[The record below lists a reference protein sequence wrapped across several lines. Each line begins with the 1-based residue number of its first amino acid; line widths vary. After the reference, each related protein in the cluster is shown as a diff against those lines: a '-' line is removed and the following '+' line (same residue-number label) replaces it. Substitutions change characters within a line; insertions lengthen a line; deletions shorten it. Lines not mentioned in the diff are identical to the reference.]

1 MGSFDAA
8 CPRIHEHA
16 RRRCGAFR
24 SSRGWLDF
32 QDGAVGFVGE
42 EIDQA
47 VWALPDISNALVQL
61 RQHGLPLQLPH
72 LVVEH
77 HPLHAAGSSR
87 SAALHAA
94 ETPAKDKVKVL
105 YHVDGKDLEV
115 AKYAMALINKHI
127 DAEGG
132 PDKIDVELVVHG
144 PALELFDK
152 DKMDPELKKRFEQIV
167 EKGVHAEMCQVSMK
181 MYNKTLDNLVK
192 GFVATLHPVAVK
204 RIADLQKEGYIY
216 IKP

>member
-1 MGSFDAA
+1 MSIKRRLGVSALAVAA
-8 CPRIHEHA
+8 
-16 RRRCGAFR
+16 
-24 SSRGWLDF
+24 L
-32 QDGAVGFVGE
+32 
-42 EIDQA
+42 
-47 VWALPDISNALVQL
+47 LM
-61 RQHGLPLQLPH
+61 LPLSS
-72 LVVEH
+72 
-77 HPLHAAGSSR
+77 PLR
-87 SAALHAA
+87 AA
-94 ETPAKDKVKVL
+94 ETPTKDKVKVL

>member
-1 MGSFDAA
+1 MFTMSIKRRLSVSALAVAA
-8 CPRIHEHA
+8 
-16 RRRCGAFR
+16 
-24 SSRGWLDF
+24 L
-32 QDGAVGFVGE
+32 
-42 EIDQA
+42 
-47 VWALPDISNALVQL
+47 LM
-61 RQHGLPLQLPH
+61 LPLSS
-72 LVVEH
+72 
-77 HPLHAAGSSR
+77 PL
-87 SAALHAA
+87 LAA

-152 DKMDPELKKRFEQIV
+152 DKMDPELKKRFEQVV

-181 MYNKTLDNLVK
+181 MFNKTLDNLVK

>member
-1 MGSFDAA
+1 MFTKSIKRRLVVSALTVAA
-8 CPRIHEHA
+8 
-16 RRRCGAFR
+16 
-24 SSRGWLDF
+24 L
-32 QDGAVGFVGE
+32 
-42 EIDQA
+42 
-47 VWALPDISNALVQL
+47 LM
-61 RQHGLPLQLPH
+61 LPLGS
-72 LVVEH
+72 
-77 HPLHAAGSSR
+77 PLY
-87 SAALHAA
+87 AA
-94 ETPAKDKVKVL
+94 ETPTKDKVKVL

-167 EKGVHAEMCQVSMK
+167 DKGVHAEMCQVSMK
-181 MYNKTLDNLVK
+181 LYNKTLDNLVK

-204 RIADLQKEGYIY
+204 RIADLQREGYIY

>member
-1 MGSFDAA
+1 MFTMSIKRRLGVSALTVAA
-8 CPRIHEHA
+8 
-16 RRRCGAFR
+16 
-24 SSRGWLDF
+24 L
-32 QDGAVGFVGE
+32 
-42 EIDQA
+42 
-47 VWALPDISNALVQL
+47 LM
-61 RQHGLPLQLPH
+61 LPLSS
-72 LVVEH
+72 
-77 HPLHAAGSSR
+77 PL
-87 SAALHAA
+87 LAA
-94 ETPAKDKVKVL
+94 ETPTKDKVKVL